1 MSENQNRR
9 GFLKKSIIA
18 SAGVVLGKNYY
29 ENSLLAKTPE
39 KLNYIRN
46 GKKIISREQ
55 AREALTGPMMSLRT
69 PFLANGEIDYQGI
82 RNIIDFTIDGGTKT
96 IITTWGDTLYSILT
110 DEEIAILTKFVVEH
124 TAGRAMVVAADR
136 SWWTGKE
143 IEYAKYVRNV
153 GADMLMVLP
162 PNWARSCTMD
172 TFVEHYAAVAE
183 HIPVMVVTNVF
194 KGYSISDSMEMLK
207 RLCDVEGIYAVKD
220 DLCGEFGKR
229 LGQTVSDHIAA
240 FCGGTKRSFLESY
253 PYGCTGYFSVFIEF
267 KPSVAQE
274 FWRAVQTNDSI
285 KISHIIKEYEAPLWD
300 YIGSFKGSF
309 SAAISGIQE
318 LAGLSQRWR
327 RKPYYS
333 LSDDEMEK
341 MADFFKSKGWL

>member
-9 GFLKKSIIA
+9 SFLKKSFVT
-18 SAGVVLGKNYY
+18 SAGIALGLGLKD
-29 ENSLLAKTPE
+29 ESSLAKTPK
-39 KLNYIRN
+39 KLDFKRS
-46 GKKIISREQ
+46 GKKIISREE

-82 RNIIDFTIDGGTKT
+82 RNIIDFTIDGGTKA

-143 IEYAKYVRNV
+143 VEYAKYVRDV

-162 PNWARSCTMD
+162 PNWVRSCTVD

-194 KGYSISDSMEMLK
+194 KGYPISMSMEVLK
-207 RLCDVEGIYAVKD
+207 RLCDVEGVYAVKD
-220 DLCGEFGKR
+220 DLCGEFGRR
-229 LGQTVSDHIAA
+229 LGLTVSDHIAA
-240 FCGGTKRSFLESY
+240 FCGGTKRLFLNSY

-274 FWRAVQTNDSI
+274 FWCAVQTNDSI
-285 KISHIIKEYEAPLWD
+285 KIRNVIKEYELPLWD
-300 YIGSFKGSF
+300 YIGNFTGSF
-309 SAAISGIQE
+309 SAAIGGIQE

-333 LSDDEMEK
+333 LNDDEMEK
-341 MADFFKSKGWL
+341 MGGFFKSKGWL